1 MVVTEE
7 GGEYRPPVA
16 VSRRLHTVARD
27 GAQHRQATP
36 ARTHGVFFL
45 GAGLGLRD
53 GDFAFFFAGVL
64 LVATICAR

>member
-1 MVVTEE
+1 MVLST
-7 GGEYRPPVA
+7 GRP
-16 VSRRLHTVARD
+16 
-27 GAQHRQATP
+27 RQQ
-36 ARTHGVFFL
+36 RTHGVFFR